1 MRKQHKSPLS
11 GRGSHSTIT
20 QAELILLAD
29 DDASA
34 RSVAERYLRFEGFEV
49 LGASSASETLYLA
62 AEHAPNLVLLDVS
75 TPDIGGVEL
84 CRQLRKGA
92 RTRTIPV
99 ILLGDRTSTQD
110 QVEGLEAG
118 ADDFMG
124 KPLEPAEFVA
134 RVSRSL
140 VRSRQMRGINPLTN
154 LPGNV
159 ELLQL
164 IAQRIWDK
172 NPTAL
177 LYIDLDNFKA
187 FNDYHGFL
195 RGDAA
200 LRLLSKCVSEVLDKH
215 PDTFL
220 GHIGGDDFA
229 AIVDP
234 SDALEIA
241 SEITAS
247 WDSRVVALYSPEDVE
262 RGYIEVA
269 DRRRDDRRFP
279 LMTVSIGIASSESKP
294 ISSPFEFAQLA
305 TEMKALA
312 KRDPTSGYAI
322 DRRKA

>member
-1 MRKQHKSPLS
+1 
-11 GRGSHSTIT
+11 
-20 QAELILLAD
+20 LAD
-29 DDASA
+29 DDLSA

-49 LGASSASETLYLA
+49 LGASSANEALYLA

-99 ILLGDRTSTQD
+99 ILLGDRASTQD

-140 VRSRQMRGINPLTN
+140 VRSREMRGINPLTN

-164 IAQRIWDK
+164 VAQRIWDK
-172 NPTAL
+172 RPTAL

-195 RGDAA
+195 RGDTA
-200 LRLLSKCVSEVLDKH
+200 LRLLSKCIGEVLQEH
-215 PDTFL
+215 GDTFL

-234 SDALEIA
+234 KDALEIA
-241 SEITAS
+241 AKTTAA
-247 WDSRVVALYSPEDVE
+247 WDSRVGALYSPEDVE

-279 LMTVSIGIASSESKP
+279 LMTVSIGIASSDRKS

-305 TEMKALA
+305 SEMKALA
-312 KRDPTSGYAI
+312 KRDPLSAYAI
-322 DRRKA
+322 DRRHA